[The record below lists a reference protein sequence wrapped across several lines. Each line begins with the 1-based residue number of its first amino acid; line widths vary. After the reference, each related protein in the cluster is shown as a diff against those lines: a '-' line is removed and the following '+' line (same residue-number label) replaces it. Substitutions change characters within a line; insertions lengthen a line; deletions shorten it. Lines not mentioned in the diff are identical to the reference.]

1 MNKLTKVKEMEL
13 ERGRE
18 GGRGRGKSK
27 WITVSAA
34 VPARCEGCGKFAQT
48 STEVSLVDLH
58 PTETC
63 SDKMASSVASCQT
76 GSRGQR
82 FTSA

>member
-1 MNKLTKVKEMEL
+1 
-13 ERGRE
+13 
-18 GGRGRGKSK
+18 
-27 WITVSAA
+27 VSAA

-63 SDKMASSVASCQT
+63 SDKMASSVASWQT

-82 FTSA
+82 FTNA